1 MKAVW
6 VTLFGI
12 AFSVVSISIFSSVTA
27 ASKIGNSDDT
37 VAATDDDDMMEKK
50 TPLKIED
57 YKNQKNVI
65 HLSHFTDD
73 LHRAF
78 MAVKIANMIMSRGI
92 ETQIFVDV
100 EAARIADLRQ
110 NLNLRWGEAETTLE
124 VLIDE
129 FVTDGGRVIVCPH
142 CAKAANLTNDFIRPG
157 MEIGTKE
164 VIQKLLI
171 EADKVI
177 DY

>member
-1 MKAVW
+1 MKV
-6 VTLFGI
+6 VYITLFGI
-12 AFSVVSISIFSSVTA
+12 VFSIVSFSIFNSVTA
-27 ASKIGNSDDT
+27 ANKLGDQDEP
-37 VAATDDDDMMEKK
+37 VAAVDDDDMMEKRI
-50 TPLKIED
+50 PLKIED

-65 HLSHFTDD
+65 HLSHFTND

-78 MAVKIANMIMSRGI
+78 MAVKVANMIMSKGI
-92 ETQIFVDV
+92 ETQIFVDL

-110 NLNLRWGEAETTLE
+110 NLNLRWGESETTLE

-142 CAKAANLTNDFIRPG
+142 CAKAANLTKDFSRPG